1 MSSSDVDEAR
11 RLLER
16 AEREVDPK
24 RKFVALEEGINI
36 LDEYASDTSVF
47 DQQRNYA
54 LNLRRSSIRRLL
66 NQLDEMRSIQ
76 FYDWLHFIA
85 LLIRFETDLKAVLE
99 EDASLKDKFSRF
111 FSLWNDELM
120 ELSQRSK

>member
-1 MSSSDVDEAR
+1 
-11 RLLER
+11 
-16 AEREVDPK
+16 
-24 RKFVALEEGINI
+24 
-36 LDEYASDTSVF
+36 
-47 DQQRNYA
+47 
-54 LNLRRSSIRRLL
+54 
-66 NQLDEMRSIQ
+66 MRSIQ

>member
-1 MSSSDVDEAR
+1 MWSSDLDEAR
-11 RLLER
+11 RLLEQ

-24 RKFVALEEGINI
+24 RKLAALKEGIYI
-36 LDEYASDTSVF
+36 LDEYASDPSVS

-54 LNLRRSSIRRLL
+54 LNFRRSNVRRLL
-66 NQLDEMRSIQ
+66 DQLVEMHDIQ
-76 FYDWLHFIA
+76 FYEWFGFNA

-120 ELSQRSK
+120 ERSQRSE